1 MKKID
6 ITYVFGTGRKS
17 KFLDSAFSNEFF
29 YGYDLFCNENL
40 EVEIIELDEQRKK
53 ISTVGKF
60 IYFMDRVLNK
70 VSKLPFYMNEVMS
83 YKTFR
88 KLIKSKNIIFTN
100 DRIGISLLPLLVII
114 KTIRRVNSVV
124 IVMGMLN
131 NDSGNKLILKLQSL
145 FLRIFIRS
153 NNYFIFLGNGE
164 YSDAV
169 TKYPE
174 YKHKFVFLPFCIN
187 TDFWDGEEKY
197 DSMDKE
203 KTILFIGNDGNR
215 EYNKVI
221 KIAELLPDLNFTFVT
236 SQIKSQE
243 INLMNVNLLEGNWNK
258 SVFSDAEIKLIYK
271 NSLLTILPLKNTL
284 QPSGQSVA
292 LQSMSMGVPVV
303 ISNSI
308 GFWDSDN
315 FINNEHLLILENNNL
330 DNWVQ
335 EIKNLVNNKEKLNN
349 LSSAGE
355 MLIKNNYSLDYFYFG
370 LKKMLIDV
378 DL

>member
-1 MKKID
+1 
-6 ITYVFGTGRKS
+6 
-17 KFLDSAFSNEFF
+17 
-29 YGYDLFCNENL
+29 
-40 EVEIIELDEQRKK
+40 
-53 ISTVGKF
+53 
-60 IYFMDRVLNK
+60 
-70 VSKLPFYMNEVMS
+70 
-83 YKTFR
+83 
-88 KLIKSKNIIFTN
+88 
-100 DRIGISLLPLLVII
+100 
-114 KTIRRVNSVV
+114 
-124 IVMGMLN
+124 MGMLN

-197 DSMDKE
+197 DSTDRE

-215 EYNKVI
+215 EYKKI
-221 KIAELLPDLNFTFVT
+221 IRIAELLPDLNFTFVT

-258 SVFSDAEIKLIYK
+258 SLFSDAEIKLIYK
-271 NSLLTILPLKNTL
+271 NSLLTVLPLKNTL

-292 LQSMSMGVPVV
+292 LQSMSMGVPVM

-355 MLIKNNYSLDYFYFG
+355 MLIKKNYSLDYFYFG

>member
-17 KFLDSAFSNEFF
+17 KLLDSTFSNEFF
-29 YGYDLFCNENL
+29 YGYDLFHNEGL
-40 EVEIIELDEQRKK
+40 KVEIIELDEQRKN

-70 VSKLPFYMNEVMS
+70 ISKLPFYMNEVMS
-83 YKTFR
+83 YKTLR
-88 KLIKSKNIIFTN
+88 KLIKSNNIIFTN
-100 DRIGISLLPLLVII
+100 DRIGISLLPLLLITKII
-114 KTIRRVNSVV
+114 RKVNTVV

-131 NDSGNKLILKLQSL
+131 NDSGSKLILKLQSM

-187 TDFWDGEEKY
+187 IDFWDGEEKY
-197 DSMDKE
+197 DSTDKE

-215 EYNKVI
+215 EYKKII

-236 SQIKSQE
+236 SQIKNQE
-243 INLMNVNLLEGNWNK
+243 INLKNVNLLEGNWNK
-258 SVFSDAEIKLIYK
+258 SLFSDAEIKLIYK
-271 NSLLTILPLKNTL
+271 NSLLTLLPLKNTL

-292 LQSMSMGVPVV
+292 LQSMSMGVPVM

-315 FINNEHLLILENNNL
+315 FINNEHLLILDNNNL
-330 DNWVQ
+330 DNWVH

-355 MLIKNNYSLDYFYFG
+355 MLVKNNYSLDYFYFG